1 MKRRAFLKTSSLAG
15 AAVLSGGSSLASM
28 AAPAGREFYELRVY
42 EMPTGNRKAALND
55 YLEKAAIPAWNRLG
69 ISPVGVFTVVS
80 GANALTL
87 YVLIPYPDL
96 DAFLVG
102 AREAGRRRGV
112 PEGRG
117 RLPRGVDRQSG
128 LHAVRELAAARLRER
143 PPGSRAGRDGREEAA
158 PVRAADLREPQ
169 RDGGGE
175 EDRDVQR
182 RGRDRAVRP
191 HRHRGRCSSARH
203 SRGRASRTWST
214 WSCTRTWPRA
224 RRRGPPSATD
234 PEWKKLGSDP
244 AFANTV
250 SATDVTFL
258 RPAAYSQL

>member
-42 EMPTGNRKAALND
+42 EMPTGNRKAALNG

-96 DAFLVG
+96 DAFLAAPEKLAADAEYRKAGADYLAASIDNPAYTRYESRLLRAFANVPRVRVPAETAEKKPRLFELRIYESHSETAAVKKIEMFNEG
-102 AREAGRRRGV
+102 GEIALFERIGIRPVFFGQTLTGPRQPNLVYMVVHQDMAAREKAW
-112 PEGRG
+112 
-117 RLPRGVDRQSG
+117 
-128 LHAVRELAAARLRER
+128 AAF
-143 PPGSRAGRDGREEAA
+143 
-158 PVRAADLREPQ
+158 
-169 RDGGGE
+169 
-175 EDRDVQR
+175 
-182 RGRDRAVRP
+182 
-191 HRHRGRCSSARH
+191 SA
-203 SRGRASRTWST
+203 
-214 WSCTRTWPRA
+214 
-224 RRRGPPSATD
+224 D

-258 RPAAYSQL
+258 RPAAYPQL